1 MMPMLTILVIEKK
14 QFNFQLPDSK
24 WLIRLFE
31 KFNVTFID
39 RYILVVSYYVSR
51 LKVLHLKIIDAKM
64 LQNFQ
69 RCTNGRRKKFC
80 GDFFGYVQ
88 LQYTNIIY

>member
-1 MMPMLTILVIEKK
+1 MLEVCSRCIVLCADFNFSFVIMMPMLTILVIEKK

-39 RYILVVSYYVSR
+39 RYIVAS
-51 LKVLHLKIIDAKM
+51 
-64 LQNFQ
+64 
-69 RCTNGRRKKFC
+69 
-80 GDFFGYVQ
+80 
-88 LQYTNIIY
+88 